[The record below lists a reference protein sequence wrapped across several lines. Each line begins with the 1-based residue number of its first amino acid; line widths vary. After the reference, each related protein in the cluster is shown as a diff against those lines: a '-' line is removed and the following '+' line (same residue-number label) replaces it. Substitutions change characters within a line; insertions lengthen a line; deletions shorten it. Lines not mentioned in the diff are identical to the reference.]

1 MLNGTNAQSREVKL
15 LYSLKKKNCDE
26 CAITIFS
33 RVGTENDHFEKVMT
47 NLYKNKKKNPAL
59 PNWGLFLYGHIFMQL
74 ISGFTQIIHIK
85 GRYYDDDINLIDDN

>member
-15 LYSLKKKNCDE
+15 LYSLKKKCDE

-47 NLYKNKKKNPAL
+47 NLYKNKKKTGTTKL
-59 PNWGLFLYGHIFMQL
+59 RFVFIWSY
-74 ISGFTQIIHIK
+74 IHA
-85 GRYYDDDINLIDDN
+85 INLRLYTDYSH